1 MRIVIHMG
9 MHKTGSSAIQAC
21 FHATPV
27 AGARYLRAASSNHS
41 SLFVLLFDDPARV
54 PRYHGFSVL
63 GPDFVAR
70 LPENRRRGLAALE
83 AQLAEMAASG
93 GTLVIS
99 GEDISS
105 PEFVQAR
112 QAMHDLLRRWSDDIL
127 VVAYVRSPLSYAV
140 SAFQEQLKGP
150 HRVDLDLS
158 RAWPQYRTRFEQME
172 ALVGPDRLRLRR
184 FAPDALVG
192 GDVVADFCHAIG
204 VAPPSVPPA
213 RVNETLG
220 LEATALLY
228 LQRRLGRGFVGGFP
242 GAHEANARFVALLDR
257 PGGRRFTFAADRW
270 APVLAANRADLDWIE
285 ARLGGPL
292 ADAPPAGAVEI
303 GCDEDLFAIA
313 EAELPRLER
322 MLATP
327 LADSPPDPPPDP
339 GAEGAAVPPLRA
351 RTLQALEALR
361 ARAEAGVR
369 GRAGGNQPAPQPGP
383 QPGPQP
389 PRQPVQGR
397 S

>member
-1 MRIVIHMG
+1 MRIVVHMG
-9 MHKTGSSAIQAC
+9 MHKTGSSAIQDY
-21 FHATPV
+21 FHTTPV
-27 AGARYLRAASSNHS
+27 AGASYLRAGSSNHS

-83 AQLAEMAASG
+83 AQLAELAASG
-93 GTLVIS
+93 GTLVMS

-112 QAMHDLLRRWSDDIL
+112 QAMHDLFRRWSDDIL

-150 HRVDLDLS
+150 HKVDLDLS

-172 ALVGPDRLRLRR
+172 TLVGPGRLRLRR
-184 FAPDALVG
+184 FAPEALTG
-192 GDVVADFCHAIG
+192 GDVVADFCAQIG
-204 VAPPSVPPA
+204 VAPPQHPPA
-213 RVNETLG
+213 RVNETLS

-228 LQRRLGRGFVGGFP
+228 LQRRLGRGFVGGFA
-242 GAHEANARFVALLDR
+242 GAHQANARFVALLQGIGR
-257 PGGRRFTFAADRW
+257 RRFTFAADRW

-285 ARLGGPL
+285 ARLGAPL
-292 ADAPPAGAVEI
+292 ADAPPADAVEI
-303 GCDEDLFAIA
+303 ACDADLFAIA
-313 EAELPRLER
+313 EAELPALER
-322 MLATP
+322 LLAEP
-327 LADSPPDPPPDP
+327 AAPP
-339 GAEGAAVPPLRA
+339 GLPLRD
-351 RTLQALEALR
+351 RTLQALESLR
-361 ARAEAGVR
+361 VRAEDGAGNATGAAR
-369 GRAGGNQPAPQPGP
+369 PA
-383 QPGPQP
+383 
-389 PRQPVQGR
+389 QGR